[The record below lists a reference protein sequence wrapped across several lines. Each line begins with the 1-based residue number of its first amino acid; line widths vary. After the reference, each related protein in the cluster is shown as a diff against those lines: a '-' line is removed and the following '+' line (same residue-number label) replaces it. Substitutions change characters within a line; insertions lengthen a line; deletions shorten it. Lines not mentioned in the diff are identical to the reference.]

1 MKNAALLM
9 KRMKGGDFLVARE
22 NVGSLRLLESPHR
35 SLLALGN
42 VITALSEGR
51 QGHIPYRDSTLTRL
65 LQVCSAELCWHTIPH
80 RRNVGLLKL
89 TLVVRTK
96 GID

>member
-1 MKNAALLM
+1 M
-9 KRMKGGDFLVARE
+9 
-22 NVGSLRLLESPHR
+22 GSLRVLESLHR

-65 LQVCSAELCWHTIPH
+65 LQV
-80 RRNVGLLKL
+80 VLKHPFTSIEDQL
-89 TLVVRTK
+89 DSDFK
-96 GID
+96 IDTFPL